1 MTFIAKRSSL
11 DLWILL
17 VPMSLFSLLK
27 AGKVPQSLTFMTL
40 KLLKMTANCLVEC
53 PSFWVCLMVPYAQIQ
68 GIYILAG
75 ILQRGVL
82 CSSHCLLSG
91 GTQF

>member
-17 VPMSLFSLLK
+17 VPMSFCLLK

-40 KLLKMTANCLVEC
+40 KLLKMTANLVEC

-82 CSSHCLLSG
+82 CSSYCLLSG